1 MRRRFWA
8 AATVGMVL
16 AAVGVGARTGVGQD
30 NRPGEENG
38 RDHGCSAATLRG
50 AYGLQFQGTRP
61 VRPPFPAGTE
71 TYMGIA
77 LRTYDGA
84 GQFTQLSNVK
94 GSVIGIEADVES
106 TGTYEVNE
114 DCTGSHTAQFTE
126 GGPVITDRFVITG
139 NGREVRLAV
148 MTPLAIMNAG
158 VLQKVRAR

>member
-1 MRRRFWA
+1 
-8 AATVGMVL
+8 MVL

-114 DCTGSHTAQFTE
+114 DCTGRAEIVPATGPPLDLRLVVFD
-126 GGPVITDRFVITG
+126 GGRQVATVVVGNATG
-139 NGREVRLAV
+139 SLGTRVR
-148 MTPLAIMNAG
+148 
-158 VLQKVRAR
+158 